1 MAFHLLFLVFW
12 SQLLGWAGIGHGVI
26 SEHAAP
32 KRLDAGQDATLS
44 WTIYK
49 DDIRG
54 FSRLQLRFPDNMEV
68 SALETAG
75 AEFTFRDGVAKLQ
88 WRDTPASPSFSVRF
102 KIRALDQFA
111 GGVIEPIW
119 SFIDAGERVDL
130 PLDPVVIEGSPNRLA
145 GQGGAATDE
154 PRISAR
160 IPAPIRVLRSIV
172 PEGPDVA
179 TIRLRVTG
187 HPQGAFL
194 KIDEK
199 IPADCI
205 VETDLL
211 AGATASWVDGVLKF
225 VWFASPGRESFE
237 VSYRILGPRTRWE
250 KDLAGDYTYLLNNL
264 AQTGAIQSA
273 SAAAPIANGTGAPA
287 ASKAVLPEQP
297 VLAAAG
303 PSAKSSPA
311 PKAAAAAPKAA
322 PAAKPSAAPKP
333 APAAKPAAK
342 PAARPVQVP
351 APERGVAFRVQVLAA
366 HRQVGESYFQGRY
379 GFGPRIDAESH
390 EGWIKY
396 TTGSHSAY
404 AQARDSRE
412 QIRASH
418 DFPGPFVTAY
428 LDGRRITVQEALT
441 ISAQQ
446 WIP

>member
-54 FSRLQLRFPDNMEV
+54 FSRLQLRFPDNLEV
-68 SALETAG
+68 AALETAG
-75 AEFTFRDGVAKLQ
+75 AEFSFRDGVAKLQ
-88 WRDTPASPSFSVRF
+88 WRDTPATPSFSVRF
-102 KIRALDQFA
+102 KIRALDRFA

-130 PLDPVVIEGSPNRLA
+130 QLDPVIIEGSPNLLP
-145 GQGGAATDE
+145 GQTVASPNE

-160 IPAPIRVLRSIV
+160 TPAPIRVLRTII

-179 TIRLRVTG
+179 TVRLRVTG

-194 KIDEK
+194 KIDEN
-199 IPADCI
+199 IPADCL

-211 AGATASWVDGVLKF
+211 AGATASWVDGVLKY

-237 VSYRILGPRTRWE
+237 VSYRILGPRSRWE
-250 KDLAGDYTYLLNNL
+250 QDLAGAFTYLLNNL
-264 AQTGAIQSA
+264 AQTGPIQSPSDA
-273 SAAAPIANGTGAPA
+273 PSVPEAAVPLT
-287 ASKAVLPEQP
+287 E
-297 VLAAAG
+297 
-303 PSAKSSPA
+303 
-311 PKAAAAAPKAA
+311 PKAA
-322 PAAKPSAAPKP
+322 PASPASPPPAKAPQPALAAAKPRAV
-333 APAAKPAAK
+333 PAAKPAAK
-342 PAARPVQVP
+342 PVQVP
-351 APERGVAFRVQVLAA
+351 EPERGVAFRVQVLAA
-366 HRQVGESYFQGRY
+366 HRQVDDTYFQLRY
-379 GFGPRIDAESH
+379 GFGPNIDAESH

-396 TTGSHSAY
+396 TTGSHNAY

-412 QIRASH
+412 RIRAAYE
-418 DFPGPFVTAY
+418 FPGPFVTAY

>member
-1 MAFHLLFLVFW
+1 
-12 SQLLGWAGIGHGVI
+12 
-26 SEHAAP
+26 
-32 KRLDAGQDATLS
+32 
-44 WTIYK
+44 
-49 DDIRG
+49 
-54 FSRLQLRFPDNMEV
+54 
-68 SALETAG
+68 
-75 AEFTFRDGVAKLQ
+75 
-88 WRDTPASPSFSVRF
+88 
-102 KIRALDQFA
+102 
-111 GGVIEPIW
+111 
-119 SFIDAGERVDL
+119 
-130 PLDPVVIEGSPNRLA
+130 
-145 GQGGAATDE
+145 
-154 PRISAR
+154 
-160 IPAPIRVLRSIV
+160 
-172 PEGPDVA
+172 
-179 TIRLRVTG
+179 
-187 HPQGAFL
+187 
-194 KIDEK
+194 
-199 IPADCI
+199 
-205 VETDLL
+205 
-211 AGATASWVDGVLKF
+211 VLKF
-225 VWFASPGRESFE
+225 VWFDSPGRESFE

-264 AQTGAIQSA
+264 AQTGAIQSS
-273 SAAAPIANGTGAPA
+273 SAAAPIPNGTGAPA

-311 PKAAAAAPKAA
+311 PKAAAAAPKAV
-322 PAAKPSAAPKP
+322 
-333 APAAKPAAK
+333 PAAK

>member
-1 MAFHLLFLVFW
+1 MALNLLFLVFW

-54 FSRLQLRFPDNMEV
+54 FSRLQLRFPDNLEV
-68 SALETAG
+68 AALETAG

-88 WRDTPASPSFSVRF
+88 WRDTPATPSFSVRF
-102 KIRALDQFA
+102 KIRALDAFA

-130 PLDPVVIEGSPNRLA
+130 QLDPVIIEGSPNRLA
-145 GQGGAATDE
+145 GQASTAVNE

-160 IPAPIRVLRSIV
+160 IPAPIRVTRSIQ

-179 TIRLRVTG
+179 TVRLRVSG

-194 KIDEK
+194 KIDEN
-199 IPADCI
+199 IPSDCI
-205 VETDLL
+205 VETDIL

-225 VWFASPGRESFE
+225 VWFASPGREAFE
-237 VSYRILGPRTRWE
+237 VSYRILGPRGRWE
-250 KDLAGDYTYLLNNL
+250 KELEGAYTYLLNQL
-264 AQTGAIQSA
+264 AQTGPIQSPSDPEVAAEVAAEVTAQQPAPKVTPVAAPAIAAVNPAPKAA
-273 SAAAPIANGTGAPA
+273 SAPKAAPAPKPA
-287 ASKAVLPEQP
+287 VAPKAT
-297 VLAAAG
+297 
-303 PSAKSSPA
+303 PS
-311 PKAAAAAPKAA
+311 PKAAAAAE
-322 PAAKPSAAPKP
+322 
-333 APAAKPAAK
+333 
-342 PAARPVQVP
+342 
-351 APERGVAFRVQVLAA
+351 PERGVAFRVQVLAA
-366 HRQVGESYFQGRY
+366 HRQVGKSYFQGRY
-379 GFGPRIDAESH
+379 GFGPDIDSESH
-390 EGWIKY
+390 EGWFKY
-396 TTGSHSAY
+396 TTGRHSAY
-404 AQARDSRE
+404 SQARDSRE
-412 QIRASH
+412 RIRASH